1 MPTPQNQRP
10 VSVEA
15 ESMPLVD
22 ITRRFVRILSRKDNG
37 LIEFEF
43 SIDSTD
49 LMVELMLPLMA
60 FDEFCEVNQVQ
71 LLPTV
76 KQAYGDQE

>member
-1 MPTPQNQRP
+1 MPTPHNQRS

-15 ESMPLVD
+15 ESMPPVD
-22 ITRRFVRILSRKDNG
+22 IARRFVRILSRKDNG

-71 LLPTV
+71 LLPAV